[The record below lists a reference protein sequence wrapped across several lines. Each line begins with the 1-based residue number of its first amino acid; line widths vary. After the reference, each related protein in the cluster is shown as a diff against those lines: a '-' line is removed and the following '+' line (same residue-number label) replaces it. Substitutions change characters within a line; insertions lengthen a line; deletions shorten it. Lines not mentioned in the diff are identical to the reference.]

1 MSHETDRSI
10 VVRNI
15 AIGSTIVVA
24 IVALVFLWNWKRDS
38 GGAGPPIDRGVGEP
52 AAPLEVEG
60 DSSAAKVGLDGAQDD
75 LARRWT
81 AALGQ
86 PPEWP
91 GDFSAPGN
99 CEQVELELARVCTAL
114 DARAAASGMRDLG
127 GACALM
133 DRVIAELA
141 AAPPDLSSELRSYEA
156 MLGNVFHLFRALG
169 RERMQV
175 LRRVL
180 GEERDL
186 AEPLAMALYRWS
198 ISREACSESAPT
210 RLRVQSMYAYAG
222 FLFQTMGGQAY
233 LRRRSP
239 KTEALACFY
248 ALQVLDH
255 AIEGGYNP
263 QGFDPRTEIPRCR
276 ALVESQPLV
285 FSDRYV
291 AMLDEMSRAWESR
304 AAQGR

>member
-1 MSHETDRSI
+1 MSQQTDRSI
-10 VVRNI
+10 LVRNI

-24 IVALVFLWNWKRDS
+24 VVALVFVWNRYRETA
-38 GGAGPPIDRGVGEP
+38 GAGPPIDAGAVEP
-52 AAPLEVEG
+52 AAPTEV
-60 DSSAAKVGLDGAQDD
+60 AAVGLDAAQGD
-75 LARRWT
+75 LARRW
-81 AALGQ
+81 AEAVGQ

-91 GDFSAPGN
+91 DDFSAPGN
-99 CEQVELELARVCTAL
+99 CEQVELELARACTAL
-114 DARAAASGMRDLG
+114 DARAAATGLRGLG
-127 GACALM
+127 GACGLM
-133 DRVIAELA
+133 ERVVAELA

-156 MLGNVFHLFRALG
+156 MLGNVFHLFRVVG

-180 GEERDL
+180 GEQRDL
-186 AEPLAMALYRWS
+186 AEPMAMAFYRWS
-198 ISREACSESAPT
+198 ISREACSGSAPS
-210 RLRVQSMYAYAG
+210 RLRVPSMYAYAG

-233 LRRRSP
+233 LRRRAP